1 LNHKLYILSTII
13 ACSFLQVHFTHAQ
26 TFKVNLS
33 SKHIS
38 KINEGKSAREKLKKY
53 RKFYSKDSAKQM
65 KKLNKQLQKKADSI
79 TRTMVKKEKLRM
91 LAEKQGIKL
100 PADTLAILNQYA
112 SLLPTKN
119 GDSAKATSMAKASVQ
134 EELSKEPFLK
144 QYTSLLKDT
153 TLRDSLKGEGIKLAK
168 QNLEQQLKDRYG
180 LSQAE
185 ATAYFSGDSSAKKKV
200 RQRSLQLTKQKSV
213 EALPPSQ
220 RKQMEAYQKEY
231 GPYSKEVKQYL
242 YFLKDSIDTMDTLK
256 SLASPKIEA
265 LSKDV
270 LGGQLGSEAKQI
282 NEYTQKLDEL
292 KKQQADYKKQVD
304 EYNDPN
310 KLKDKGKKEAEAQL
324 QNYVGAAEKKMSLL
338 KNKYS
343 TLLNSNDLSTGIKE
357 KSLKG
362 RPLRERWVIGG
373 NFNITSTAPLMI
385 DLAPQF
391 GYRIDKRWQVGVSG
405 IYRAKFVDSVR
416 VANAISPQRYGFSV
430 FSSYSLILNFFGYAE
445 WEQTVSS
452 VKSTNDRATNQ
463 WVPSLLVGIGKKF
476 QFHPKVG
483 GTIMVL
489 WDPLHV
495 NGKSPY
501 NDAFVIKTGFQLSE
515 LAMKKK

>member
-1 LNHKLYILSTII
+1 MFWVAQAGTCI
-13 ACSFLQVHFTHAQ
+13 AQ
-26 TFKVNLS
+26 TFKVDLS
-33 SKHIS
+33 PKHVAR
-38 KINEGKSAREKLKKY
+38 INEGKSAREKLKKY
-53 RKFYSKDSAKQM
+53 RKYFSKDSAQQM
-65 KKLNKQLQKKADSI
+65 KMLNKQLQKKADSI
-79 TRTMVKKEKLRM
+79 TRAMVKKEKLRL

-112 SLLPTKN
+112 ALLSNKN
-119 GDSAKATSMAKASVQ
+119 GDSTKAFSLAKDKAQ
-134 EELSKEPFLK
+134 KELSKEPFLK

-153 TLRDSLKGEGIKLAK
+153 TLRDRLKGEGIKLAK
-168 QNLEQQLKDRYG
+168 QNLEQQLKERYG
-180 LSQAE
+180 LSQTE
-185 ATAYFSGDSSAKKKV
+185 ATGYFSGDSAVRKKV
-200 RQRSLQLTKQKSV
+200 RQKSLQLAKQKSM
-213 EALPPSQ
+213 EALPPNQ
-220 RKQMEAYQKEY
+220 RKQLEAYQKEY
-231 GPYSKEVKQYL
+231 GPYSREVKQYL
-242 YFLKDSIDTMDTLK
+242 YFLKDSVDTMDTLK
-256 SLASPKIEA
+256 SLASAKMEGMA
-265 LSKDV
+265 KGA
-270 LGGQLGSEAKQI
+270 LGGQLGGEAKQMS
-282 NEYTQKLDEL
+282 EYTQKLDEL
-292 KKQQADYKKQVD
+292 KKQEADYKKQVD

-324 QNYVGAAEKKMSLL
+324 QNYVGAVEKKMSLL

-357 KSLKG
+357 KSLQG

-391 GYRIDKRWQVGVSG
+391 GYRIDKKWQVGVSG
-405 IYRAKFVDSVR
+405 IYRAKFVDSVK

-430 FSSYSLILNFFGYAE
+430 FSSYSLLLNFFGYAE
-445 WEQTVSS
+445 WEQTMSS
-452 VKSTNDRATNQ
+452 VKSTNDKSSIQ
-463 WVPSLLVGIGKKF
+463 WVPALLVGIGKKF

-483 GTIMVL
+483 GTVMVL